1 MTYYNLYFK
10 VEFFDNK
17 MGTMINPET
26 TGINGDC
33 LEQIGM

>member
-10 VEFFDNK
+10 VGYFDNK
-17 MGTMINPET
+17 METMIYSET
-26 TGINGDC
+26 TGINKDC